1 MKPRPD
7 PRCSVELYA
16 SKQRFGSGSGGSGT
30 FLKQLEAE
38 AEALLKDQVE
48 AEAEAIFDLY
58 IKLEAEA
65 EAVLFVFNV
74 NGSESGFFINLE
86 AVAEAAKK
94 CGSGLVFQ

>member
-48 AEAEAIFDLY
+48 AEAEAIFDSV
-58 IKLEAEA
+58 IKMEA
-65 EAVLFVFNV
+65 EAVLSIFNET
-74 NGSESGFFINLE
+74 GSGFFTNLE
-86 AVAEAAKK
+86 AVAEAAKT
-94 CGSGLVFQ
+94 CGLVF